1 MRDGC
6 TLWPA
11 SRAVVGRKR
20 RDGYRWRRDP
30 RCRVTAR
37 SPPCEVVRLLP
48 ETDDFLHPQ
57 GYLEFVNQ
65 SHLADRIARWTNR
78 FVARLPA
85 IPTRVTDI
93 ALAGGLM
100 LLPINLGVTGTPLR
114 DTLLLVAAA
123 ATVAVR
129 RKWPLAVLAA
139 TLVPY
144 VAIPDTGPAQPALF
158 VALYTVA
165 TLRSQRTTILAT
177 AVAAIASVIAVAI
190 HGGDWGLMLTRI
202 VEVALA
208 SIVGLAVAERRRQRE
223 LETTMLAQIAA
234 ADERMRI
241 ARELHDVVAHHLSVM
256 VVQGNLAAETVKP
269 DQPAFA
275 PTRAIVTEGRE
286 ALADMRRILGVLHAQ
301 DESEGRAP
309 QPGLAA
315 VDELLERVRAAGL
328 QVTLTT
334 EGEAPSVPSGL
345 DLAAYRIIQE
355 ALTNTLRHAQAS
367 EARVSVKYSPQSIGP
382 EVADNG
388 IGPSNNGSTSAGH
401 GLTGMRERAA
411 LYGGTFS
418 AGPNPG
424 RGYRVRAELPV

>member
-1 MRDGC
+1 M
-6 TLWPA
+6 
-11 SRAVVGRKR
+11 
-20 RDGYRWRRDP
+20 
-30 RCRVTAR
+30 RVTAR
-37 SPPCEVVRLLP
+37 SPPCEVVRPLP
-48 ETDDFLHPQ
+48 ETDDFLHLQ
-57 GYLEFVNQ
+57 GYLELVNQ
-65 SHLADRIARWTNR
+65 SQLADRITRWTNR
-78 FVARLPA
+78 FVSRLPA

-100 LLPINLGVTGTPLR
+100 MLPINLGVTGTPRPSLR

-129 RKWPLAVLAA
+129 RKWPLAALAA

-144 VAIPDTGPAQPALF
+144 VAIPNTSPAQPALF

-165 TLRSQRTTILAT
+165 TLRSQRTTTLTT
-177 AVAAIASVIAVAI
+177 AVAAIASVIAVAT

-208 SIVGLAVAERRRQRE
+208 SIVGLAIAERRRQRE

-234 ADERMRI
+234 GDERMRI

-286 ALADMRRILGVLHAQ
+286 ALADMRRVLGVLRSHDQA
-301 DESEGRAP
+301 EEHAP

-315 VDELLERVRAAGL
+315 VGALLDRIRAAGL
-328 QVTLTT
+328 NVTLTT
-334 EGEAPSVPSGL
+334 EGDPPTISSGL
-345 DLAAYRIIQE
+345 DLTAYRIIQE

-367 EARVSVKYSPQSIGP
+367 EARVSVRYSPASIGL

-388 IGPSNNGSTSAGH
+388 VGPSNNGSAPRGH
-401 GLTGMRERAA
+401 GVDGMRERAA
-411 LYGGTFS
+411 LFGGELTI
-418 AGPNPG
+418 GPNPG
-424 RGYRVRAELPV
+424 RGYRVQAELPA